1 MKDKVDK
8 LKRIISS
15 VSFLPPLLLRLVLA
29 YGFYEPALKKWD
41 DINAVAKWF
50 GNEDWGLGLPFPALN
65 AYLAA
70 STEALGAVL
79 LFLGLG
85 TRLISIPLIF
95 TMLVAIF
102 SVHIENGFAA
112 SDNGFEI
119 PLYYIIMLVVLLIN
133 GPGKLSIDAL
143 IYKKLK

>member
-8 LKRIISS
+8 LKRIISN

-50 GNEDWGLGLPFPALN
+50 GNEDWGLGLPFPTLN

-133 GPGKLSIDAL
+133 GPGKLSTDAL